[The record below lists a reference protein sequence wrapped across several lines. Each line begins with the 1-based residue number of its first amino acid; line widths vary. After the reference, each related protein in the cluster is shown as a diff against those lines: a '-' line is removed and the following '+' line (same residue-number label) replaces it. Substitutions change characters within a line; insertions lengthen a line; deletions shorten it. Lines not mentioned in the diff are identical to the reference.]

1 MKVLIALFSLTI
13 MTSAF
18 ATKAAARR
26 LTALE
31 KAYYNK
37 EFTEKLSDLQAR
49 GGSGDIVGNGGG
61 LVEQNFQHAY
71 DKAADLIDHCSVYK
85 NCDIDDDDL
94 AILEEIK
101 LTIISNWGNKE
112 RLKFVPS
119 QFEDFFN
126 DEGDYE
132 TRIAKTGFDP
142 SFPILINLNL
152 AYRNES
158 FAYDFGAMI
167 AIVIHEV
174 GHQIGIIDHG
184 YLDFL
189 GQIIR
194 RETIARQDNFG
205 IKIGN
210 GKFNIAVLNSGLYSL
225 SKPGL
230 YVSYND
236 KSIPL
241 IKKVSHEINCPINSE
256 LSGFYI
262 ENGHFSKPNVI
273 RHRILLQFESW
284 LTYFCESK
292 ETKAVR
298 RFERDMNME
307 FYLYRYE
314 VDESFVLNDLIRIKI
329 Y

>member
-1 MKVLIALFSLTI
+1 MKVLIALFSLSI
-13 MTSAF
+13 MTNAF
-18 ATKAAARR
+18 ATKVVARR
-26 LTALE
+26 LNPLE

-37 EFTEKLSDLQAR
+37 EFSEKLADLQAR

-61 LVEQNFQHAY
+61 LVEQNFQYAY

-85 NCDIDDDDL
+85 NCDIDAEDL

-112 RLKFVPS
+112 RLKFIPS

-158 FAYDFGAMI
+158 FTYDFGAMI

-189 GQIIR
+189 GQALR
-194 RETIARQDNFG
+194 RETIAQQDNFG
-205 IKIGN
+205 IKIVN
-210 GKFNIAVLNSGLYSL
+210 GKFNIAVLNSGANKL

-230 YVSYND
+230 YVSFNN

-241 IKKVSHEINCPINSE
+241 LKKVTEEIHCPINSE
-256 LSGFYI
+256 LLGFNV
-262 ENGHFSKPNVI
+262 ENGHFSKPNI
-273 RHRILLQFESW
+273 ILHRVLLQFQSW
-284 LTYFCESK
+284 LTFFCENKESK
-292 ETKAVR
+292 TIRV
-298 RFERDMNME
+298 FQRDMNME
-307 FYLYRYE
+307 FYLYRTE
-314 VDESFVLNDLIRIKI
+314 SDEDFVLNDMIRVKI